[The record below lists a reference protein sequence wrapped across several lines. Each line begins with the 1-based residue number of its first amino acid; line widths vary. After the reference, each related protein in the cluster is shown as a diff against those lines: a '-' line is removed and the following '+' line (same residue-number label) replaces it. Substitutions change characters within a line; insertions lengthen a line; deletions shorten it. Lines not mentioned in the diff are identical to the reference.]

1 MRALGISEDCLWR
14 RLFIP
19 CLFIVFWFVWGFF
32 LPFYFFNLNL
42 PLRSFYLLLWWY
54 CMRLVTILR
63 IYYSSYFFG
72 DQRVI
77 VEVIHLIIPRKYS
90 SSQKAFEVSFSCLL
104 LSFPV
109 PEVQEKLGAEAHGKM
124 WWWINIYKNRSMCS
138 KQILVSGDCTYFL
151 WIQIVILTCNFTNLY
166 IQWNNCIET
175 ESLPRQ
181 ERIKSCEMDVKLF
194 NPILNLF
201 ITIRLAK

>member
-19 CLFIVFWFVWGFF
+19 CLFIVHCFLVCLGFF

-42 PLRSFYLLLWWY
+42 PLRSFYFDHFI
-54 CMRLVTILR
+54 MRLVTILR

-77 VEVIHLIIPRKYS
+77 VEVIHLISPRKYS

-109 PEVQEKLGAEAHGKM
+109 PEVQEKLGAEIHGKM

-151 WIQIVILTCNFTNLY
+151 WIQIVILTYNFISLY

-175 ESLPRQ
+175 KSLPRQ

-201 ITIRLAK
+201 ITVRLAK